1 MQQTYRTPGRQVKG
15 TRKSVGIM
23 VDWSVLARARMAYAI
38 VHGWMPKKVY
48 FIDGNRHNFRIAN
61 NSHKAATTK
70 EEKDNEDRMTS
81 TQNSDPTDV
90 GK

>member
-61 NSHKAATTK
+61 LTHIKPPQRKKKKTTK
-70 EEKDNEDRMTS
+70 T
-81 TQNSDPTDV
+81 
-90 GK
+90 G